1 MEGLGV
7 LSIPN
12 TINQGLKLLL
22 KNSFLHAED
31 VFLADHASHRA
42 QARSRSSPPRLTSYT
57 ALDTTV
63 MIRNIP
69 TKFAQNSLLEA
80 LSDRF
85 DVSCIDF
92 FYAPTDFKSEKSL
105 GYAFINFS
113 THEELNMFMKVF
125 RDVRLSP
132 QSTKILSLSLAKI
145 QGREKNYNL
154 FKTSSV
160 MTFAPPHFR
169 PMMKCIGC
177 AKLSPLQSDGSVICE
192 MC

>member
-7 LSIPN
+7 LSIPF

-22 KNSFLHAED
+22 KNSFIHAED
-31 VFLADHASHRA
+31 DSAGTPVSSGAKS
-42 QARSRSSPPRLTSYT
+42 RSRSSPPRFASYT
-57 ALDTTV
+57 APNTTV

-69 TKFAQNSLLEA
+69 TKFTQYTLLACLEC
-80 LSDRF
+80 LF

-113 THEELNMFMKVF
+113 THENLMKFMDVF
-125 RDVRLSP
+125 RNARLSP
-132 QSTKILSLSLAKI
+132 QSSKVLSLSLAKI
-145 QGREKNYNL
+145 QGREKNFNL

-169 PMMKCIGC
+169 PMMKCKGC
-177 AKLSPLQSDGSVICE
+177 DKLTPLQSDGSAICE